1 MCIIG
6 PYGWPEYFVNVHYWL
21 IFVQLDIYLERN
33 SSMAMWNNPT
43 VTGAEQRAGNVLSG
57 FRTFILR
64 GNVVDLAVGIVI
76 GAAFTSVVQA
86 FVAGIITPLI
96 PVSSNQTLSSLTVPI
111 YNGGKLAIGAV
122 LNAVLSFLIVAT
134 VIYFLVV
141 LPVNSLMARF
151 KPKEVQAPPATRDCP
166 YCLSSVP
173 LMATRCAYCTSPLPP
188 PNPFPATAQQTPG
201 APRT

>member
-1 MCIIG
+1 
-6 PYGWPEYFVNVHYWL
+6 
-21 IFVQLDIYLERN
+21 
-33 SSMAMWNNPT
+33 MAMWKNPT
-43 VTGAEQRAGNVLSG
+43 VTGVEKRAGNLLSG
-57 FRTFILR
+57 FKAFLLR

-76 GAAFTSVVQA
+76 GAAFTSVVNG
-86 FVAGIITPLI
+86 FVSDIITPLI
-96 PVSSNQTLSSLTVPI
+96 PVSNTNFADWTVSLP
-111 YNGGKLAIGAV
+111 YGHGHSLLKIGAFI
-122 LNAVLSFLIVAT
+122 NAIISFLIVAFI
-134 VIYFLVV
+134 VYFFVV
-141 LPVNSLMARF
+141 QPMNALMARY